1 MLWRRSSCT
10 ARSRSNFS
18 LVKFRRSLSTSPSS
32 STLRVLSD
40 AISRP
45 WLWLKV
51 LKIFTWE
58 KELSNIWNWFC
69 NVIELKKTWEVY
81 LHDQFFCEITIWN
94 NLLQSPKVDSY
105 TCTWKDGTS
114 LNTNSL
120 NSQGSKCLIFL
131 IVFNILLAVS
141 LPYGLTYV
149 LYSKNSYHIFIL
161 HDFVLAFSKLMTT
174 QLS

>member
-69 NVIELKKTWEVY
+69 NVIELKKNMRGIFAWPV
-81 LHDQFFCEITIWN
+81 FFVKLPYEIICY
-94 NLLQSPKVDSY
+94 NLQLVHEKTEP
-105 TCTWKDGTS
+105 S

-149 LYSKNSYHIFIL
+149 FYSKIVIIFLSFMIL
-161 HDFVLAFSKLMTT
+161 FWRFLN
-174 QLS
+174 